1 MHYGVVKLSMLLN
14 ILQELRR
21 SLVCAA
27 RLWITLVDAVRVVM
41 TKLLTQ
47 ARRDDWSSTYT
58 LDMFRYRICT
68 FLITSNTRQVPY
80 S

>member
-27 RLWITLVDAVRVVM
+27 RLWITLTSYVI
-41 TKLLTQ
+41 TELFNE
-47 ARRDDWSSTYT
+47 STYLFWKQKKMSPSFT
-58 LDMFRYRICT
+58 V
-68 FLITSNTRQVPY
+68 LIVK
-80 S
+80 

>member
-41 TKLLTQ
+41 TKFG
-47 ARRDDWSSTYT
+47 ADID
-58 LDMFRYRICT
+58 IP
-68 FLITSNTRQVPY
+68 V
-80 S
+80 

>member
-27 RLWITLVDAVRVVM
+27 RLWITLLDFLAPSLSVLVLTPRRF
-41 TKLLTQ
+41 LLTE
-47 ARRDDWSSTYT
+47 
-58 LDMFRYRICT
+58 
-68 FLITSNTRQVPY
+68 
-80 S
+80 

>member
-27 RLWITLVDAVRVVM
+27 RLWITLSLAKRLYSTTASHVIQEYRQSHEDSCRTMALYYR
-41 TKLLTQ
+41 LL
-47 ARRDDWSSTYT
+47 
-58 LDMFRYRICT
+58 
-68 FLITSNTRQVPY
+68 
-80 S
+80 

>member
-27 RLWITLVDAVRVVM
+27 RLWITLYVLSSVLSHRTTGKQSSSETVAILLGAVEE
-41 TKLLTQ
+41 
-47 ARRDDWSSTYT
+47 
-58 LDMFRYRICT
+58 
-68 FLITSNTRQVPY
+68 
-80 S
+80 

>member
-27 RLWITLVDAVRVVM
+27 RLWITLRSEWLV
-41 TKLLTQ
+41 LLLYEVAT
-47 ARRDDWSSTYT
+47 
-58 LDMFRYRICT
+58 
-68 FLITSNTRQVPY
+68 TSIIVER
-80 S
+80 